1 MMMTQCTPQI
11 MPGLGQTH
19 ASKYLLFWNICKL
32 SAERKIYVTY
42 NTVTTAHFCNY
53 YHWRGL
59 DCRVSLCCP
68 DFWWFSHNFSSV
80 VLCFVANIDEFHLSI
95 FCTSFRFITWL
106 VFNIF
111 FCIFKIFS
119 PSDIDLVVVGLW
131 ETLPL
136 RTLEKALL
144 EHKIADQ
151 EAIKVSIPS
160 SINVYN
166 L

>member
-1 MMMTQCTPQI
+1 MMTPCTPQI

-19 ASKYLLFWNICKL
+19 ASKYLLFWNICEL

-111 FCIFKIFS
+111 SVYSKYFLQRYW
-119 PSDIDLVVVGLW
+119 PGGGG
-131 ETLPL
+131 
-136 RTLEKALL
+136 ALGDAAPPHPGEGTAGTQDCRPGGHQGQYTIYKYL
-144 EHKIADQ
+144 
-151 EAIKVSIPS
+151 
-160 SINVYN
+160 
-166 L
+166 

>member
-1 MMMTQCTPQI
+1 MMTPCTPQI

-95 FCTSFRFITWL
+95 FCKSFRFIIWL

-111 FCIFKIFS
+111 FWMLKIFFPAILTWWWWGS
-119 PSDIDLVVVGLW
+119 GRRCPSAPW
-131 ETLPL
+131 RRHCWNTRLPT
-136 RTLEKALL
+136 RR
-144 EHKIADQ
+144 
-151 EAIKVSIPS
+151 PS
-160 SINVYN
+160 RSVYH